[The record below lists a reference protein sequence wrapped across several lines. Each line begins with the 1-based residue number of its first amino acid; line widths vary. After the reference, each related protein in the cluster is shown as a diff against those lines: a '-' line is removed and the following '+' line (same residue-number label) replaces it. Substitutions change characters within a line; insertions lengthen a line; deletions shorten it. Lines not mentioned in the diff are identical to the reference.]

1 MKNKILRFL
10 ELWQYRISLGLIDA
24 VVVWLV
30 VAAAVFLAGGIYSAK
45 LAKVCVVLTGRGVKY
60 A

>member
-10 ELWQYRISLGLIDA
+10 QLRRYRISLVLIDA

-30 VAAAVFLAGGIYSAK
+30 VAAAVFLTGGIYSAK
-45 LAKVCVVLTGRGVKY
+45 LAKVWVVLTGRGVK
-60 A
+60 